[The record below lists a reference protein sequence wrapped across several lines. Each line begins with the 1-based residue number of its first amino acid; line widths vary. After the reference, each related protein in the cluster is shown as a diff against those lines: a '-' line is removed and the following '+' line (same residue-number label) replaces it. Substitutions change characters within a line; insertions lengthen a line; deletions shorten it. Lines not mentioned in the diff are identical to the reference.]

1 MSLGKQNLKQG
12 DSTLHLLERL
22 LSNSVEIKNVDS
34 MWCKLE
40 TEHMATME
48 NRKEVSQEIKSR
60 TELPDDPAFAEL

>member
-1 MSLGKQNLKQG
+1 
-12 DSTLHLLERL
+12 
-22 LSNSVEIKNVDS
+22 
-34 MWCKLE
+34 MWCNLE